1 MHSLSFLFWKLAVGE
16 DPFPEPPEKINTQK
30 CQQAVSVNSGQAQ
43 TANGDNRRRNNE
55 GGSCQAERKSGT
67 EIYKK
72 QRKRDTEDKPFQ
84 SVPDFKNAENLP
96 GVRVVGWNKYQIV
109 VQEKTSCQYGKAE
122 KLSGLLGQKERA
134 KGITLSPE
142 SC

>member
-16 DPFPEPPEKINTQK
+16 DPLPAPPEEINTQE

-43 TANGDNRRRNNE
+43 AAGGDNRRGNNE
-55 GGSCQAERKSGT
+55 GSCCQAERKSGT

-72 QRKRDTEDKPFQ
+72 QRKRDAKNKPLYG
-84 SVPDFKNAENLP
+84 VPDFKNAENLS

-109 VQEKTSCQYGKAE
+109 VQEKTSCYNKF
-122 KLSGLLGQKERA
+122 
-134 KGITLSPE
+134 
-142 SC
+142 

>member
-1 MHSLSFLFWKLAVGE
+1 MHSLSFLFWRLAVGE
-16 DPFPEPPEKINTQK
+16 DPLPAPPEEINTQK

-84 SVPDFKNAENLP
+84 SVPNFKNAENLS
-96 GVRVVGWNKYQIV
+96 GVRVVGWNKHQIV
-109 VQEKTSCQYGKAE
+109 VQEKTSCYNKF
-122 KLSGLLGQKERA
+122 
-134 KGITLSPE
+134 
-142 SC
+142 